1 VLAGGFVLPGLPNGI
16 RRLMTAQLPDP
27 PSAQDIG
34 NDVARALAEDLG
46 NGDVTAALL
55 PAGAVAMAR
64 VITRED
70 AVICGRAWFEACFHA
85 LDPACV
91 IDWQLRDGEPAT
103 AGRTLCAIRGNARA
117 VLSAERCAL
126 NFLQSL
132 SATATTTAQH
142 VAAVRGTR
150 AIILDTRKTIPG
162 LRLAQKYAV
171 RCGGGQNHRIGL
183 FDAIL
188 IKENHIAAAGSLT
201 AAVRS
206 ARAQNPTLFLEVEVE
221 NFAELEEALAT
232 GAVDR
237 IMLDEFSL
245 DDMRSAVALVAGRV
259 ALEASGGVDLAGL
272 RAVAETGVDY
282 ISIGALTKHV
292 RAIDLSLRIEAIA

>member
-1 VLAGGFVLPGLPNGI
+1 
-16 RRLMTAQLPDP
+16 MTAQLPDP
-27 PSAQDIG
+27 PSAHDIG

-55 PAGAVAMAR
+55 PAGAIAMAR

-221 NFAELEEALAT
+221 DFAELEEALAT

>member
-1 VLAGGFVLPGLPNGI
+1 MLAGGFVLPGLPNGI

-27 PSAQDIG
+27 PSAHDIG

-55 PAGAVAMAR
+55 PAGAIAMAR

>member
-55 PAGAVAMAR
+55 PAGAIAMAR

-221 NFAELEEALAT
+221 DFAELEEALAT

>member
-1 VLAGGFVLPGLPNGI
+1 MATPLPS
-16 RRLMTAQLPDP
+16 P
-27 PSAQDIG
+27 PPAQDIR
-34 NDVARALAEDLG
+34 NDVTRALAEDIG
-46 NGDVTAALL
+46 SGDVTAALL
-55 PAGAVAMAR
+55 PAAATVTAH

-70 AVICGRAWFEACFHA
+70 AVLCGRPWFDACFHA

-91 IDWQLRDGEPAT
+91 IDWRARDGSCVS
-103 AGRTLCAIRGNARA
+103 AGQTLCSIRGNARA

-132 SATATTTAQH
+132 SGTATVTARH
-142 VAAVRGTR
+142 VDAVRGTR
-150 AIILDTRKTIPG
+150 AVILDTRKTIPG
-162 LRLAQKYAV
+162 MRLAQKYAV

-201 AAVRS
+201 AAVRA
-206 ARAQNPTLFLEVEVE
+206 ARAQNPQLFIEVEVE
-221 NFAELEEALAT
+221 NFAELEEALA
-232 GAVDR
+232 GASVNR

-245 DDMRSAVALVAGRV
+245 ENMRRAVALVGGRI

-292 RAIDLSLRIEAIA
+292 HAIDLSLRIEAIA

>member
-1 VLAGGFVLPGLPNGI
+1 MLAGGFVLPGLPNGI

-55 PAGAVAMAR
+55 PAGAIAMAR

-221 NFAELEEALAT
+221 DFAELEEALAT

>member
-1 VLAGGFVLPGLPNGI
+1 VLASGFVLPGLPNGI

-55 PAGAVAMAR
+55 PAGAIAMAR

-232 GAVDR
+232 GTVDR

-245 DDMRSAVALVAGRV
+245 DDMRSAVALVASRV
-259 ALEASGGVDLAGL
+259 ALEASGSVDLAGL

-292 RAIDLSLRIEAIA
+292 RAIDLSLRVEAIA